1 MIALFLHDA
10 TMLPVEAP
18 KSMIA
23 MFSMGF
29 RQMPPSYAQINPRRR
44 IN

>member
-23 MFSMGF
+23 MFSMAF
-29 RQMPPSYAQINPRRR
+29 RQNATVLWAN
-44 IN
+44 